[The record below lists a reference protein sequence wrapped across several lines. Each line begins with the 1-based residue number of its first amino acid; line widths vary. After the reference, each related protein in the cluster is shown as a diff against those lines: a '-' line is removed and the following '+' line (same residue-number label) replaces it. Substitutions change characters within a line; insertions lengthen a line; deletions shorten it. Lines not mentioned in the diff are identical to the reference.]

1 MFLSYKT
8 LSITLLTLVSSTQG
22 FTIHA
27 NANSFG
33 LKRSKLSRSTLFS
46 TAAENETEVK
56 IDPKEAVKVFGRLA
70 EKYIMLDGSA
80 GQCCYSGC
88 SNCEFRLPG
97 GGYRMAD
104 QSAARPKWIPCYE
117 ERLQGEGDNVKQHV
131 SKWSSGIFTDGPSVT
146 KAEFIERVVAL
157 DYAPTLG
164 GPYTAAS
171 QASIE
176 DTSTVATLF
185 DILSKQNGV
194 NDEDKPL
201 TKFYMAKRM
210 KEIAGDEQESLTW
223 QIFID
228 MFER

>member
-1 MFLSYKT
+1 MLPSFSHI
-8 LSITLLTLVSSTQG
+8 SIITLLTLISIIQG
-22 FTIHA
+22 FGGGIKNTNFRT
-27 NANSFG
+27 NAA
-33 LKRSKLSRSTLFS
+33 LFS
-46 TAAENETEVK
+46 TAAENETQVK

-117 ERLQGEGDNVKQHV
+117 ERLQGEGENVKQHV
-131 SKWSSGIFTDGPSVT
+131 SKWSSIFEEGPSVN
-146 KAEFIERVVAL
+146 KSEFIERVLAL

-171 QASIE
+171 QASIA
-176 DTSTVATLF
+176 DTSVIATLF
-185 DILSKQNGV
+185 DILSKQDGSS
-194 NDEDKPL
+194 EEEKPL

-210 KEIAGDEQESLTW
+210 KEIAGDDQESLTW
-223 QIFID
+223 QSFVN
-228 MFER
+228 MFAKQ